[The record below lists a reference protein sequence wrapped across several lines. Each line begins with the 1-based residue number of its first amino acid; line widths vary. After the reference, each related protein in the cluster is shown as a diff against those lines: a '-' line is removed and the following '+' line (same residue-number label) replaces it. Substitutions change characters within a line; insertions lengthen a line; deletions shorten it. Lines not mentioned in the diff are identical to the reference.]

1 MGYPNHT
8 GFQSHGAISVP
19 VRPPILSFLVV
30 VVGLCVPCLMVIST
44 SLFSTVLVGRLAKNC
59 AKCILATTK
68 IGPFSVAQLH
78 TGNFNQTSF
87 HTTIHSRPVASG
99 GARAPPLFGRS
110 VNLISTRGGGT
121 LSPPSTMC
129 PPRFSDL
136 ATAH

>member
-68 IGPFSVAQLH
+68 IGPFSVAQ
-78 TGNFNQTSF
+78 SPW
-87 HTTIHSRPVASG
+87 R
-99 GARAPPLFGRS
+99 R
-110 VNLISTRGGGT
+110 RGGHGGGSGSNPQRDLLAKI
-121 LSPPSTMC
+121 LSS
-129 PPRFSDL
+129 FSYEYHPNVNTGIIHRVKFCRTRYPFL
-136 ATAH
+136 ILQQGS